1 MQLNPL
7 KDNDDYNV
15 FLSDSDESLHVRRGS
30 SHRCSP
36 NSTHRCSTRR
46 CSPDL
51 TRHHSP
57 HRRSPSSPRRRSPN
71 LTRHHSPRH
80 RSPSS
85 PRRRSPDSTHH
96 RSCHQTNQDSRPP
109 ATHSEIS
116 TDAQRESA
124 QDADPNTQVQVPPPI
139 RPEFSNVDT
148 IFEMSGWVSPTHYN
162 NWRFNLPSYLVS
174 EGEGLHVQGITVSQ
188 LAADLWKALEYIAA
202 GEAIPEGHGCQD
214 VTFADLP
221 PLLQLEAFSYDS
233 HIQCKMN
240 ISIDVLASLDKICVF
255 QVYVDLFCHSIDS

>member
-57 HRRSPSSPRRRSPN
+57 HRRSPSSPCRCSPN
-71 LTRHHSPRH
+71 STRHC
-80 RSPSS
+80 
-85 PRRRSPDSTHH
+85 
-96 RSCHQTNQDSRPP
+96 SCHQTNQDSRPP
-109 ATHSEIS
+109 ARHSEIS
-116 TDAQRESA
+116 ADPQRESA
-124 QDADPNTQVQVPPPI
+124 QDANADTQVQVPPPI
-139 RPEFSNVDT
+139 RPEFSNIDT

-221 PLLQLEAFSYDS
+221 PLLQLEAFFYDS
-233 HIQCKMN
+233 HVQCKMN
-240 ISIDVLASLDKICVF
+240 ISIDMLASLDKICVF